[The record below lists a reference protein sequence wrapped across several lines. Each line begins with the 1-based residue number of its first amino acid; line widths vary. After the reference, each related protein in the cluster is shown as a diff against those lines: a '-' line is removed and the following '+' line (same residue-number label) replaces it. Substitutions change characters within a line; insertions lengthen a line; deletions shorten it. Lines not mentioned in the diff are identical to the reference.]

1 MTCPNCGLIN
11 PDTAKWCDCGYDF
24 AAKEVKGR
32 GQATKEGGILIVP
45 RGALLP
51 PFCIKCGIPTQTE
64 PTKKT
69 FKWHPPW
76 IIVFIFLGLLPFFI
90 AAAVT
95 TKKLDIALT
104 LCVAHQ
110 KRRKTLLFVGLAL
123 LVLCIPVGISIG
135 RVSPEDVGWYLL
147 AGLILFITALVVLLP
162 MRSVLRPVQIDEVGG
177 RFEKAS
183 RAFLNLIP
191 DTSQA
196 IGLRDNLNS
205 IEPRGKSPASVTEKK
220 DGSVGAGT
228 PGGVSPICCGHCRAP
243 IPNDAR
249 YCTKCGQEVYRAD
262 ALASGPSAPVA
273 RATGSKW
280 LTMPSTGVSFGA
292 VGAGHRPG
300 PEVADQAVPSGAES
314 PQSVVSASTAPLSVY
329 ATMAQRFGAYIA
341 DLIVIYLAVY
351 CTYFVSGFIGHP
363 LPSENG
369 LQYQGI
375 WMLTLFAYMTTAQAA
390 YHTTVGKYVLGLEVG
405 SANPGQP
412 YPPFGRILLRET
424 AGRIASLLLW
434 GAGYWVAIKH
444 PRKQAWSDR
453 MANTVVRVRSTNPVL
468 RRALTAFLFVAL
480 IADVAGTVWGYYVQ
494 DRTNRYTALVKEEEN
509 LSTQISNA
517 RGKANQV
524 MTRQPK
530 NLEEWQADMRDLLAY
545 LDQYDH
551 HIDSIQTVY
560 DRALNEGLTAS
571 QAEKNRIGVLQRVFQ
586 LRKQQSMKQREEAN
600 LVLQFDSAFGDS
612 SALLSRLK
620 LLDSDVSGLEHQ
632 ASQMLAESG
641 IK

>member
-1 MTCPNCGLIN
+1 
-11 PDTAKWCDCGYDF
+11 
-24 AAKEVKGR
+24 
-32 GQATKEGGILIVP
+32 
-45 RGALLP
+45 
-51 PFCIKCGIPTQTE
+51 
-64 PTKKT
+64 
-69 FKWHPPW
+69 
-76 IIVFIFLGLLPFFI
+76 
-90 AAAVT
+90 
-95 TKKLDIALT
+95 
-104 LCVAHQ
+104 
-110 KRRKTLLFVGLAL
+110 
-123 LVLCIPVGISIG
+123 
-135 RVSPEDVGWYLL
+135 
-147 AGLILFITALVVLLP
+147 
-162 MRSVLRPVQIDEVGG
+162 
-177 RFEKAS
+177 
-183 RAFLNLIP
+183 
-191 DTSQA
+191 
-196 IGLRDNLNS
+196 
-205 IEPRGKSPASVTEKK
+205 
-220 DGSVGAGT
+220 
-228 PGGVSPICCGHCRAP
+228 
-243 IPNDAR
+243 
-249 YCTKCGQEVYRAD
+249 
-262 ALASGPSAPVA
+262 
-273 RATGSKW
+273 
-280 LTMPSTGVSFGA
+280 
-292 VGAGHRPG
+292 
-300 PEVADQAVPSGAES
+300 
-314 PQSVVSASTAPLSVY
+314 
-329 ATMAQRFGAYIA
+329 
-341 DLIVIYLAVY
+341 
-351 CTYFVSGFIGHP
+351 
-363 LPSENG
+363 
-369 LQYQGI
+369 
-375 WMLTLFAYMTTAQAA
+375 MLTLFAYMTTAQAA